1 MTEIFTETNSKTNP
15 KTKSLLAGA
24 VLLLSVGFAME
35 QLGSGQLLALST
47 PPILPVATR
56 PITEVMPG
64 ATSTTACQTQ
74 ISESQGNPKSKL
86 SRATFAKLITV
97 PEGKSRSAIRQIV
110 ATPYCQMPSLAIRA
124 GTTSEREAYPLDFD
138 RRTWLVLLYEG
149 ESYAGYDLMVQ

>member
-1 MTEIFTETNSKTNP
+1 MTEIFTETNP

-47 PPILPVATR
+47 PPIVPVATR

-74 ISESQGNPKSKL
+74 ISDSQGNPKSKL

-110 ATPYCQMPSLAIRA
+110 AAPYCQMPSLAIRA
-124 GTTSEREAYPLDFD
+124 GATSEREAYPLDFD

-149 ESYAGYDLMVQ
+149 NSYAGYDLIVHQ